1 MTTQGSQGAE
11 HDTLEELFN
20 EAETLM
26 QNLDTG
32 DGVEVVDESEGVGD
46 SAFSIDSDDEEE
58 AVREHGNKKVEI
70 DDHPLSD
77 EWLSAPDPQTTTT
90 APTNGDIP
98 PVSGGGS
105 TPTASTAATMD
116 AFKQQ
121 TSRFASNLA
130 SMAQRAAREVAAATN
145 PAVPVGAPVQPYP
158 GTPHRSST
166 QQTPM
171 SNGVNQTNV
180 SDGPESVDEQIQN
193 QLIKEHFGDLMPG
206 EKVEMFL
213 SNLLHVGDTSGVS
226 FAASQSSGS
235 IMWCFLLTRYRIIL
249 FSTASEEQLEV
260 PAPAGWSPLCWPE
273 STNSKKVLEM
283 TLGSVDRIDKGVY
296 QAAGSS
302 YMGLVI
308 CSKDCGRVIRF
319 TTSSYPQTETAF
331 STLNSFAFPG
341 RKNLGYFFAILSKKE
356 KVIASLKVD
365 ERTGQQIITLPP
377 VAKRFDPMIE
387 FPRIFA
393 KTSLSQSPWI
403 MWASLNS
410 SYQLSPTYPS
420 VLAGPATLDET
431 NPDAQH
437 IIRQCAAFRSERRLP
452 SLTWCTTGGASIWR
466 CAQPKVGLQG
476 NRSPGDELFLR
487 HIAESAR
494 GANAM
499 AEPAPIYPRSSI
511 QQLTGDYSKDWVP
524 EPGCGLKIL
533 DLRPRS
539 AAMANRT
546 AGKTIKNV
554 FANARFLLHAHY
566 LYLFEIEKDTVMRIH
581 QTI

>member
-1 MTTQGSQGAE
+1 MTTQGPQSVEPDPLQV
-11 HDTLEELFN
+11 LLN
-20 EAETLM
+20 EAETLI
-26 QNLDTG
+26 QNLDTTG
-32 DGVEVVDESEGVGD
+32 GAQLDDVPGMTEN
-46 SAFSIDSDDEEE
+46 AFSIDSDEEDDPSSGE
-58 AVREHGNKKVEI
+58 VGNKKVEVE
-70 DDHPLSD
+70 DHPLSD
-77 EWLSAPDPQTTTT
+77 EWLSAATPQTSA
-90 APTNGDIP
+90 APEANG
-98 PVSGGGS
+98 
-105 TPTASTAATMD
+105 TPTSTSTAATMD

-130 SMAQRAAREVAAATN
+130 SMAQRAAREVAAATT
-145 PAVPVGAPVQPYP
+145 PVVPPQGGPVSLAQATQAYP
-158 GTPHRSST
+158 GTSHRGVT
-166 QQTPM
+166 QQTSPPT
-171 SNGVNQTNV
+171 SISQSEVADN
-180 SDGPESVDEQIQN
+180 SESVKEKSQDE
-193 QLIKEHFGDLMPG
+193 LIKDHFGALLPG

-213 SNLLHVGDTSGVS
+213 TNLLHVGDTSGVS

-249 FSTASEEQLEV
+249 FSTATDDQLKV
-260 PAPAGWSPLCWPE
+260 PVPAGWNPRCWPN
-273 STNSKKVLEM
+273 SANSKRVLQM
-283 TLGSVDRIDKGVY
+283 TLASVERIDKGVY
-296 QAAGSS
+296 QASGSS
-302 YMGLVI
+302 YMGLRI
-308 CSKDCGRVIRF
+308 CSKDCGWVIRF

-331 STLNSFAFPG
+331 STLNAYAFPG

-377 VAKRFDPMIE
+377 AAKRFDPMIE
-387 FPRIFA
+387 LPRVLA
-393 KTSLSQSPWI
+393 KTSLTQCPWV
-403 MWASLNS
+403 MWAALNS
-410 SYQLSPTYPS
+410 SYQLSPSYPS

-452 SLTWCTTGGASIWR
+452 SLTWCTTGGASLWR

-499 AEPAPIYPRSSI
+499 AEPPPVYARTSL

-546 AGKTIKNV
+546 AGKDK
-554 FANARFLLHAHY
+554 
-566 LYLFEIEKDTVMRIH
+566 TVKSLSRNLIFVLSNS
-581 QTI
+581 IVVAE